1 MGNPVGLRALLPQD
15 ILLRALRNASM
26 RQELSFAFMLR
37 PQERATGLSVNYDM
51 TPAQCQAGFSCT
63 YGVASLTVENVSALD
78 LQVIP
83 DEPHHA
89 NITGI
94 PYKEDDPLRAETL
107 ASELA
112 NRAALVSDVKV
123 KNR

>member
-1 MGNPVGLRALLPQD
+1 MKE
-15 ILLRALRNASM
+15 
-26 RQELSFAFMLR
+26 ELSFAFMLR
-37 PQERATGLSVNYDM
+37 LDERATGLSVNYDL
-51 TPAQCQAGFSCT
+51 TPARCQAGFNCT
-63 YGVASLTVENVSALD
+63 YGVASLTVENVTTLN

-94 PYKEDDPLRAETL
+94 PYKEDDPLRAEAL

-112 NRAALVSDVKV
+112 SRVVLVSDVKV